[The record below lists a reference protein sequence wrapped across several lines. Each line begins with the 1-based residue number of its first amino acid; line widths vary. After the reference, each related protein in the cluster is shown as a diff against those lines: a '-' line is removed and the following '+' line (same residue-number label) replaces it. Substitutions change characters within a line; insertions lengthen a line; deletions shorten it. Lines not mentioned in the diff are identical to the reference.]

1 MRSGYENFFSR
12 SWNNL
17 IRAREKPS
25 SDALRLGHLIEGEK
39 ALPQKLTLPHGK
51 RPEHLCILGKTG
63 SGKSSLLRYICKQD
77 IEAGHGFI
85 FFDLHGDST
94 PHLLSLVASVEKA
107 QGLDLSDR
115 LVLIDPSDRS
125 RAAGLNIL
133 EAADEQDQYVQVAEI
148 VQILKNRWQ
157 LEVFGARTE
166 ELLRNAL
173 LVLMQSGF
181 TLLELPPLL
190 TSAAFRAYCLT
201 KTRNPEARAY
211 FLTRYGRLSPSMQAV
226 VREAVLNKITAFTAD
241 PHFRHLIGQSA
252 PRFDL
257 KNAIDGGQWI
267 IINLEVGRLGAEA
280 ETLGALLLSRIKH
293 ALFARRS
300 RRLVTLF
307 CDELQRLLTFD
318 TSLDTLFSEAR
329 KFGVSVVSANQYLD
343 QYPPAMQA
351 ALLAVGTQIYFQLSS
366 LDANLIAGLLGG
378 GRALTQ
384 TLQNLPPRE
393 CLVRTEDTYRRARV
407 PEVRRNP
414 IDFRRLKARSE
425 QRFARERRDV
435 EEEIEERWKLKGGG
449 KEVLDGWT

>member
-12 SWNNL
+12 SWNRL

-25 SDALRLGHLIEGEK
+25 SDALLLGHLIEGEK
-39 ALPQKLTLPHGK
+39 ALPHKLSLPLGK
-51 RPEHLCILGKTG
+51 RPEHICILGKTG

-77 IEAGHGFI
+77 IEAGRGFI

-94 PHLLSLVASVEKA
+94 PELLSLVARAEHE
-107 QGLDLSDR
+107 QGLDLTNR

-125 RAAGLNIL
+125 SAVGLNIL
-133 EAADEQDQYVQVAEI
+133 EAADEQDQYVQVSEI
-148 VQILKNRWQ
+148 VQILKSRWQ
-157 LEVFGARTE
+157 LDVFGARTE

-190 TSAAFRAYCLT
+190 TNAAFRAYCLT
-201 KTRNPEARAY
+201 RTEDNQVRDY
-211 FLTRYGRLSPSMQAV
+211 FVSRYGRLSPAMQAV
-226 VREAVLNKITAFTAD
+226 VREAVINKITAFTAD
-241 PHFRHLIGQSA
+241 PHFRHLLGQST

-257 KNAIDGGQWI
+257 KRALEGGQWI

-300 RRLVTLF
+300 RSLLTLF

-351 ALLAVGTQIYFQLSS
+351 ALLAVGTQIYFQLSA
-366 LDANLIAGLLGG
+366 LDANLIAALLGG

-393 CLVRTEDTYRRARV
+393 CLVRTGDSYRRAQV
-407 PEVRRNP
+407 PEVRKNQT
-414 IDFRRLKARSE
+414 DFRQLQVRAI
-425 QRFARERRDV
+425 QRFARLRSEV
-435 EEEIEERWKLKGGG
+435 EEEIEERWKLKAGGR
-449 KEVLDGWT
+449 EVLDGWT